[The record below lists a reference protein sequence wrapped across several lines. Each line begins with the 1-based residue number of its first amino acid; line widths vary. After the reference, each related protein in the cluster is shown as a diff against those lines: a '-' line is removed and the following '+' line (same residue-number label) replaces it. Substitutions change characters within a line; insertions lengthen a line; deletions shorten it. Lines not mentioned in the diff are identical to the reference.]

1 MHLGVPFSFKLSKC
15 NEDRNNTHVFG
26 QGYSVSN
33 QCWEVLAGMHEI
45 NEQVIAELQ
54 GKARVLRQDIVKML
68 GQAGSGHTGGSLS
81 AADIVACLYFWEM
94 KLDTRNP
101 RWPDRDRFVLSK
113 GHAAP
118 LLYAVLAEKGFFPR
132 EDLAGLR
139 KFGSPLQGHPDMK
152 KVPGVEA
159 STGSLGQGIAWA
171 IGMALAGRLDRKD
184 YRVYALLGDGELQEG
199 MVWEAVMAGA
209 HYRLD
214 NLVAIVDFNGLQI
227 DGRVEDV
234 MSPLP
239 IAAKFGAFGWQAVEI
254 DGHDYRQIM
263 GALNLARE
271 TRGRPTAI
279 VARTIKG
286 RGVSFIENLVDWHGK
301 APNPEQVAQA
311 LAELM

>member
-1 MHLGVPFSFKLSKC
+1 
-15 NEDRNNTHVFG
+15 
-26 QGYSVSN
+26 
-33 QCWEVLAGMHEI
+33 MHEI